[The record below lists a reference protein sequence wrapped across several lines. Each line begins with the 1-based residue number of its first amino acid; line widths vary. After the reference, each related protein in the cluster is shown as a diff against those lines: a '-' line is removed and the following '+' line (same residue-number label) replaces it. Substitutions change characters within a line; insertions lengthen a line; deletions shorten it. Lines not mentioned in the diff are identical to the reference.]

1 MARRSPCASQTTPR
15 RARSSRAAASSSS
28 TRHSTPASAT
38 WRRSPIPT
46 GTASC
51 STGGT
56 RRMIDV
62 QRTDFVAVPTR
73 DRERAAA
80 FYGETLGLRKN
91 QTSDTWIE
99 FETGN
104 LTLSIVAPEEV
115 GIEFAPLPFGTIV
128 VRVPDVAAAKEK
140 LEASG
145 VEFVGEPW
153 DSGVC
158 HGAAFKDPDGNG
170 LALHHRYAPYLDG
183 TTP

>member
-1 MARRSPCASQTTPR
+1 MARPSRCASPTSPR
-15 RARSSRAAASSSS
+15 RARSSRPVASSSPRR
-28 TRHSTPASAT
+28 TTPASAT
-38 WRRSPIPT
+38 WRRSRIPT
-46 GTASC
+46 ATASC
-51 STGGT
+51 STGDT
-56 RRMIDV
+56 HRMIDV

-80 FYGETLGLRKN
+80 FYSETLGLRKN

-104 LTLSIVAPEEV
+104 LTLSLVAPEEV

-170 LALHHRYAPYLDG
+170 LALHHRY
-183 TTP
+183 